1 MRLLRNHLLKEFFS
15 PFFSSVSLL
24 LFLFLL
30 GRGLFQ
36 MADLVFN
43 KNVDLLLVLKLLVVS
58 LPFMLIFIIPVSVLV
73 ATLVMFGKLS
83 HDNEITA
90 LKASGV
96 GLARIVTPLV
106 VMVTVLCLFSFI
118 LSDKIASM
126 SHYAYRRLLTQIGI
140 ESPSAAL
147 DEGVFIKKFK
157 NFIIFIYEING
168 NKLKGVRIYQP
179 QEGKPVRTII
189 ARKGELISIPE
200 KNVIKLKLIHGT
212 SDEPDPKDPSRLYK
226 LNFKTYD
233 LPLNMSGLK
242 DAEELEKKPK
252 DMTIKE
258 LKDEIRRLAF
268 SGIPATQP
276 LSAEIHNKIA
286 LSFSGLVFLLVG
298 IPLGIAA
305 RRGDKPVSL
314 GISLVLMTLYW
325 VLLIGGKAVAQK
337 GLAPPFL
344 CLQFS
349 NFVLAGSGVFLLRRM
364 AKH

>member
-1 MRLLRNHLLKEFFS
+1 MKLLRDHILKEFFG
-15 PFFSSVSLL
+15 PFFSSLFLL

-43 KNVDLLLVLKLLVVS
+43 KNVDIFLVFKILIVS
-58 LPFMLIFIIPVSVLV
+58 LPFMLIFIIPISVLA

-90 LKASGV
+90 LRAGGV
-96 GLARIVTPLV
+96 SLFRIVAPLV
-106 VMVTVLCLFSFI
+106 VTVTVLCLVSFI
-118 LSDKIASM
+118 LSDKIASV

-140 ESPSAAL
+140 ENPSAAL

-157 NFIIFIYEING
+157 SFIIFIYEING

-179 QEGKPVRTII
+179 QQGKPVRTII
-189 ARKGELISIPE
+189 AAKGELVSIPE

-212 SDEPDPKDPSRLYK
+212 SDEPDPKDPSKLYK

-233 LPLNMSGLK
+233 LPLNLAGLK
-242 DAEELEKKPK
+242 EAASLEKKPK

-258 LKDEIRRLAF
+258 LRGEIERLTA
-268 SGIPATQP
+268 SGIQGTQT

-286 LSFSGLVFLLVG
+286 LSLSGLVFLLIGV
-298 IPLGIAA
+298 PLGITV
-305 RRGDKPVSL
+305 RRGDRSVGL
-314 GISLVLMTLYW
+314 GISLALMTLYW
-325 VLLIGGKAVAQK
+325 MLLIGGKAVAQK

-349 NFVLAGSGVFLLRRM
+349 NFVLAGSGLFLLRKIAR
-364 AKH
+364 H